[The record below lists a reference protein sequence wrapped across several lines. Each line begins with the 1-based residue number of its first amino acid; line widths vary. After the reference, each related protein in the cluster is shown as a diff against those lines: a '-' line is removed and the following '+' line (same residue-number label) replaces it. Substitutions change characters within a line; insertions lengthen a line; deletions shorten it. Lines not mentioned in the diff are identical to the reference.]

1 MYFAYKLNKQ
11 GLRAFASVGRIFFFF
26 FFYLCWIFVAAHRLS
41 LVVVS
46 RCCSVV
52 AMSGFLIAVASFVG
66 EHGL

>member
-26 FFYLCWIFVAAHRLS
+26 CLCWIFVAAHRLS

-52 AMSGFLIAVASFVG
+52 AMSGLLIAVASLV